1 MMITPQDKD
10 ALYAL
15 IVRFVRAQDERNGAQ
30 KMFEEARIKLAE
42 TQKTIANITTAFSVF
57 GYTLEGEKPWDP
69 IKEAV
74 GEKKWA
80 HALLAARGNADQ
92 QDSDNESDDDSS
104 TEENYEELDNTEQDI
119 PHNIKRIVLDR
130 LSAAGA
136 NGTKIAPIKEF
147 ISKLG
152 IEMHD
157 KTVGMTLYRLS
168 KDGLARREGR
178 TWFYVA
184 PKEETENPGAG
195 GAGAD

>member
-1 MMITPQDKD
+1 MITPQDKD

-15 IVRFVRAQDERNGAQ
+15 IVRFVRAQNERTGAQ
-30 KMFEEARIKLAE
+30 KMFDEARVKLADA
-42 TQKTIANITTAFSVF
+42 QKTIANISIAFSVF

-69 IKEAV
+69 IREAV
-74 GEKKWA
+74 GEKKWSQ
-80 HALLAARGNADQ
+80 ALLAAKGNEDQ
-92 QDSDNESDDDSS
+92 QDDDSDSDDDTSA
-104 TEENYEELDNTEQDI
+104 EENYEELDKTEQEI
-119 PHNIKRIVLDR
+119 PHNIKQIVLAR

-136 NGTKIAPIKEF
+136 SGTKIAPIKEF

-152 IEMHD
+152 VEMHD

-168 KDGLARREGR
+168 KDGLARRDGR